1 MPWDSR
7 MKVKAKLLYRRL
19 FSSKRHNAHEERH
32 DEERGTDCPQYRLE
46 ATKMV
51 NRTGILGVISSCLC
65 CSRVQSARKGVRMN
79 TNQRLASSLHWMF
92 RVNFIILFVVM
103 CSIFFLWVMIFA
115 GLIVAAGRMDVQC
128 IRVGGEDFANAAS
141 DFADAFAL
149 SWTTFSTVG
158 YGSTYPALGHE
169 NDNRTNCLFITFVCS
184 LESFMGVLYSG
195 FCGAILF
202 GKVLRIQSHAQVIFS
217 DPIVI
222 RYGSGVQDHGE
233 DDDDNDNEDDEG
245 HKKIPCPI
253 LEFRVVN
260 RLFGEVGGEIMDATL
275 NVVANVDAN
284 DVDPNV
290 GQSFEQGRTRY
301 DARNARV
308 FSMMESTSD
317 SNSESGHISSSSGA
331 RSTGNKYFAVGA
343 FSHLLRRHDQNAVDE
358 DPCAPLVNKRIFCKM
373 MIEASE
379 HPFFKR
385 VWLGRHVLDETSPI
399 LTPKVRRQIRRNQ
412 GHWPESLNSYEEVRN
427 SLRFNQ
433 ILVSLNGV
441 SNVSA
446 SDVYAQKIYDF
457 VDINVGYEFVNILY
471 KDNDGALKVDTS
483 LINDVCEQ
491 HGGGGETLFFDE

>member
-1 MPWDSR
+1 MPWNR
-7 MKVKAKLLYRRL
+7 VIKVKLKLWCRRL
-19 FSSKRHNAHEERH
+19 LCWNMQEVRAERR
-32 DEERGTDCPQYRLE
+32 DEERGRDGPQYRLK
-46 ATKMV
+46 ATGMRS
-51 NRTGILGVISSCLC
+51 RTGLWRTIMSCQ
-65 CSRVQSARKGVRMN
+65 SRN
-79 TNQRLASSLHWMF
+79 TGIVMKNNQRLASYLHWMF
-92 RVNFIILFVVM
+92 RVNFMLLFAVM

-115 GLIVAAGRMDVQC
+115 GLIVAAGRMDDECV
-128 IRVGGEDFANAAS
+128 RVGGAPFDSAAS
-141 DFADAFAL
+141 AFADAFAL

-169 NDNRTNCLFITFVCS
+169 NENPTNCLFITFICS

-202 GKVLRIQSHAQVIFS
+202 GKVLRIQSHAQVAFS

-222 RYGSGVQDHGE
+222 RYGSGVQGH
-233 DDDDNDNEDDEG
+233 DDDDDHIADEEDG
-245 HKKIPCPI
+245 PKKIPCPI

-260 RLFGEVGGEIMDATL
+260 RLYGEVGGEIMDATL

-284 DVDPNV
+284 DMDPN
-290 GQSFEQGRTRY
+290 GG
-301 DARNARV
+301 
-308 FSMMESTSD
+308 ESHRSGTSRSNRGNTKKSSTLDSTDDSHSD
-317 SNSESGHISSSSGA
+317 SGRISASSGI
-331 RSTGNKYFAVGA
+331 RSTGSKFLATRG
-343 FSHLLRRHDQNAVDE
+343 FSNLLQHHHPPTMDE
-358 DPCAPLVNKRIFCKM
+358 DPSAPLVNKRIFCKL
-373 MIEASE
+373 MIEANE

-399 LTPKVRRQIRRNQ
+399 LLPKVRRQIRRNQ
-412 GHWPESLNSYEEVRN
+412 GHWPESLNSHEEVRN

-471 KDNDGALKVDTS
+471 KDSDGTLKVDTS
-483 LINDVCEQ
+483 LINDVREQ
-491 HGGGGETLFFDE
+491 YGGGGESLLFGE